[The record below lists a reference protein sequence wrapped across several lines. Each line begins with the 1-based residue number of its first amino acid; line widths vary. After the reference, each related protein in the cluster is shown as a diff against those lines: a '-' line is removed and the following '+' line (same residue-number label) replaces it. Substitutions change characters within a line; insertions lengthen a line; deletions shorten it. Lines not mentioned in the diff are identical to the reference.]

1 MEQQCVNRSRQGNFL
16 RGGLNQRDVAPTG
29 GGDPRL
35 RLRQH
40 LGAVVEAV
48 DLPAVADAFAQ
59 QRQAQAGAAG
69 DIQHALSRLQV
80 ERGDGAF
87 ADGPGGAASA
97 VVTGG
102 ALAVLGERTLADGGV
117 KRRRYGWSCHD

>member
-1 MEQQCVNRSRQGNFL
+1 MEQQCVNRSRQRDFL
-16 RGGLNQRDVAPTG
+16 CSRLNQRDVAPAG
-29 GGDPRL
+29 GGDPRV

-48 DLPAVADAFAQ
+48 DLPTVADAFAQ

-87 ADGPGGAASA
+87 ADGPGGAAGA
-97 VVTGG
+97 VVAGG
-102 ALAVLGERTLADGGV
+102 ALAVLGKRALADDGV
-117 KRRRYGWSCHD
+117 GRRRYRWSCHD